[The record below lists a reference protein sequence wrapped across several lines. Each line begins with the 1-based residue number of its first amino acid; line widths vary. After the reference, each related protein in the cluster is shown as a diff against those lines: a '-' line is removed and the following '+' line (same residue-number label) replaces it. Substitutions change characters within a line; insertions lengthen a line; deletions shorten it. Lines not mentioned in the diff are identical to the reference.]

1 MAFGSFNQGPSAP
14 MAEPN
19 TTPLVDVMLVLLVV
33 FIITTPLLT
42 NAVQVDLP
50 RAQAAEHQA
59 KPEQIRLTVDAAG
72 KLYWNDQPVA
82 EADLPARFAA
92 ASAAN
97 PNVELHLSAD
107 KAVRYETVA
116 KTLAAA
122 QQNGVGK
129 IGFVTAAP

>member
-1 MAFGSFNQGPSAP
+1 MAFGSFNQGPAAP

-50 RAQAAEHQA
+50 RAQAAASAA
-59 KPEQIRLTVDAAG
+59 KPEQIRLAVRADG
-72 KLYWNDQPVA
+72 KMFWNDLPVA
-82 EADLPARFAA
+82 ETDLPARFADA
-92 ASAAN
+92 AAAH

-107 KAVRYETVA
+107 QAVRYESVA

-122 QQNGVGK
+122 QQNGVLR
-129 IGFVTAAP
+129 IAFVTAAP

>member
-1 MAFGSFNQGPSAP
+1 MAFGSFNPGPAAP

-50 RAQAAEHQA
+50 RAQAAADQA
-59 KPEQIRLTVDAAG
+59 KPEQIRLAVQADG
-72 KLYWNDQPVA
+72 KLFWNDQPVA
-82 EADLPARFAA
+82 ETALPARFAA
-92 ASAAN
+92 AAAAN
-97 PNVELHLSAD
+97 PGVELHLSAD

-116 KTLAAA
+116 KALATA
-122 QQNGVGK
+122 QRNGVAK